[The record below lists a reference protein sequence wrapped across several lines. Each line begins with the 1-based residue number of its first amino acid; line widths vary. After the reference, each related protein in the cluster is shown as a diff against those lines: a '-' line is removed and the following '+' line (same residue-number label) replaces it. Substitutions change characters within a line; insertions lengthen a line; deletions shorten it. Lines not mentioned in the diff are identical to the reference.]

1 MPSPFPGMDP
11 YIEASGLW
19 GDFHGSMIVA
29 LRNTL
34 NARLPKG
41 YVANLD
47 LYVWFHE
54 PEARKR
60 RRMEPDVYVSEQAPP
75 PRRGAASQA
84 VTAPRTIVLPAVGR
98 RRHKYLQVV

>member
-29 LRNTL
+29 LRGAL

-41 YVANLD
+41 YVANID
-47 LYVWFHE
+47 LYVWLHE

-60 RRMEPDVYVSEQAPP
+60 PMEPDVYVSEQAPP
-75 PRRGAASQA
+75 PCRGAASQA
-84 VTAPRTIVLPAVGR
+84 VTEPRTIVLPAVGR
-98 RRHKYLQVV
+98 RRHKYLQV